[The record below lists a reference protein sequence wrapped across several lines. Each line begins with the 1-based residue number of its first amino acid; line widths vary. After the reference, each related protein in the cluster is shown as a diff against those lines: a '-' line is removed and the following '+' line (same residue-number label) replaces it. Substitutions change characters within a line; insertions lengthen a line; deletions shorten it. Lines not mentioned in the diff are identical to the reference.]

1 MMMRRLFFILLFPVC
16 FKSLASY
23 IVIPMDDLQKNHL
36 KAYGLAYWALK
47 GELEIHWLLNYR
59 GGSFMIPNAK
69 AVSGECTIRGISYET
84 ISDAQGNAILAEI
97 SNPEVNQDAVK
108 LE

>member
-1 MMMRRLFFILLFPVC
+1 MKNLSVIFFILF
-16 FKSLASY
+16 FASRSFASF
-23 IVIPMDDLQKNHL
+23 ILIPMDEDQKNHL

-69 AVSGECTIRGISYET
+69 AVSNECVIR
-84 ISDAQGNAILAEI
+84 
-97 SNPEVNQDAVK
+97 
-108 LE
+108 